1 MQIGVLKKPP
11 FCLVYFKCF
20 INTFKIQLA
29 IEGFMSYKIVVARFT
44 VELLREK
51 LYDAR
56 FPFGHGYI
64 VAAELAG
71 IPLEAYCF

>member
-1 MQIGVLKKPP
+1 
-11 FCLVYFKCF
+11 
-20 INTFKIQLA
+20 
-29 IEGFMSYKIVVARFT
+29 MSYKIVVARFT